1 MAYNSSYNPD
11 ALPAHAEP
19 EQVAQMIGSLQVG
32 GKPASASAPQK
43 PLPSRP
49 PVQTFLG
56 GGVPPRVP
64 VSSAPPQHNPYSSP
78 APRPDLQAT
87 QSYNGRPTIPP
98 NQHPPSGQQK
108 PHPLHPSPPPQN
120 YGFGPPPS
128 QPNRNRPP
136 PSSRPPQ
143 SPAPPPLAVPS
154 DDPQQLFPLF
164 RAANSSHSGSLTEH
178 ELGSA
183 LVNGD
188 YTSFHP
194 RTVKMMIRMFDRNG
208 NGIITFEEFV
218 SLWRYLAA
226 WRELFDRFDEDHSGR
241 ISLSE
246 FENALVAFGYRLS
259 PKFISVLFS
268 IFESKTRQLNAPPRS
283 PHRDGMSFDLFVQA
297 CISLKRMTDVF
308 KRYDDDR
315 DGYITVSFEEFLTEI
330 LQLQD

>member
-1 MAYNSSYNPD
+1 MTQ
-11 ALPAHAEP
+11 LETT
-19 EQVAQMIGSLQVG
+19 QVAQMIGNMQVSNSHQL
-32 GKPASASAPQK
+32 PSQNQTQK

-49 PVQTFLG
+49 PPQSG
-56 GGVPPRVP
+56 PSGVPPRVP
-64 VSSAPPQHNPYSSP
+64 VSSAPPQGGGYNPPSQRPQDPHSSHSYSGNSRP
-78 APRPDLQAT
+78 APANR
-87 QSYNGRPTIPP
+87 
-98 NQHPPSGQQK
+98 

-128 QPNRNRPP
+128 QPHRNRPP

-143 SPAPPPLAVPS
+143 SPQPPPLSAPTS

-164 RAANSSHSGSLTEH
+164 RAANSSHTGALTEH

-194 RTVKMMIRMFDRNG
+194 RTVKMMIRMFDRDG
-208 NGIITFEEFV
+208 NGIINFDEFV

-226 WRELFDRFDEDHSGR
+226 WRELFDRFDEDRSGR
-241 ISLSE
+241 ISLQE

-259 PKFISVLFS
+259 PKFVSVLFS
-268 IFESKTRQLNAPPRS
+268 IFESKTRQLSGAPKS
-283 PHRDGMSFDLFVQA
+283 PHRHGMSFDLFVQA

-330 LQLQD
+330 LQLQE